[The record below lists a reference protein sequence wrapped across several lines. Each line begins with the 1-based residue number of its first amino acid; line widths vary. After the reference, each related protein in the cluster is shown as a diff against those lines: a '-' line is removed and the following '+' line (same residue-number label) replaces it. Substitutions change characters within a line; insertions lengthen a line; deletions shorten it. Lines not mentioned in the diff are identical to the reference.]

1 MNPYCIP
8 KFSQESQNIV
18 FSSSCT
24 GICSFSSHRANKT
37 TKKFPVS
44 PHFLEILNLTQNC
57 LPKSKRISQINQ
69 HKVNHNDKQPNR
81 STSLSYPCSL
91 PCSRRDQRCSG
102 VWRGPQR
109 SICDGAHQK
118 RNQALGLDP
127 SCGIYSPQ
135 QPKRLHREDTTQPL
149 KRKERFSLEPDS
161 ISADLALENNVSFGL
176 ILKRTASYV
185 FFQTRPGH
193 KSVEASKER
202 TIKGIELRLGS
213 GQNLAVSKKD
223 LRNNEPSYVKYS
235 AFRSEGSAKIIRM
248 QEVSIDPLE
257 LLELKMREKP
267 LWT

>member
-1 MNPYCIP
+1 MHDNMVVEPYGSRTLDRSRFGVKRFMGGGSFP
-8 KFSQESQNIV
+8 EFFVSQQPHG
-18 FSSSCT
+18 T
-24 GICSFSSHRANKT
+24 G
-37 TKKFPVS
+37 
-44 PHFLEILNLTQNC
+44 C
-57 LPKSKRISQINQ
+57 LSKR
-69 HKVNHNDKQPNR
+69 
-81 STSLSYPCSL
+81 L
-91 PCSRRDQRCSG
+91 P
-102 VWRGPQR
+102 
-109 SICDGAHQK
+109 
-118 RNQALGLDP
+118 
-127 SCGIYSPQ
+127 
-135 QPKRLHREDTTQPL
+135 REDTTQPL

-235 AFRSEGSAKIIRM
+235 AFGSEGSAKIIRM

-257 LLELKMREKP
+257 PSKFRHKKVRAILFLCISFIVLLGS
-267 LWT
+267 